1 MGLVA
6 RIRQPQRTPA
16 LHTLRCIGESALLGH
31 GIDDG
36 AFCRQIYA
44 ADFAFNPADP
54 HVARILVGQI
64 DVILC
69 RRVHAAACQYGKVD
83 SPFLTRK
90 GDVVAPHGSL
100 MVCPHPPYAAARMNG
115 GIHQGTC
122 IDDLQSAALRSE
134 VDCPIP
140 RIQIKF
146 RGVSCI
152 GCALMQLD
160 ACSGNHIQVVRVD
173 DAVLF
178 EIAFN
183 PAPIRV
189 QIDSICAVRD
199 VADGTVEDEIAV
211 CMNVHFAARIP
222 VHIAAR
228 HVHIVLVAA
237 PGELHVD
244 PIACGDPVGVARPLR
259 RDLVPLMEVNAVL
272 KGRPPVFSDHVWRAV
287 TVIDTF
293 PVFLLPFSIVLGDG
307 RRIRESLGVGLI
319 FVSVHAIVLAIH
331 ISRAE
336 IDTVRQDVPLRR
348 RRTDAH
354 RAIFDIFLGE
364 IGADNARCPMTVG
377 KEALPVG
384 VARLCLRA
392 APAARPVVGQ
402 IFFRIIV
409 RIERFAAAPLRS
421 LFEFTLIRLL
431 CADGIG
437 AVGTVA
443 QILGCLA
450 RIPVIEGNPAA
461 ACTVRNRPQMKV
473 TRQPGGG
480 YVDV

>member
-1 MGLVA
+1 
-6 RIRQPQRTPA
+6 
-16 LHTLRCIGESALLGH
+16 
-31 GIDDG
+31 
-36 AFCRQIYA
+36 
-44 ADFAFNPADP
+44 
-54 HVARILVGQI
+54 
-64 DVILC
+64 
-69 RRVHAAACQYGKVD
+69 
-83 SPFLTRK
+83 
-90 GDVVAPHGSL
+90 
-100 MVCPHPPYAAARMNG
+100 MNG

-122 IDDLQSAALRSE
+122 IDDLQIAALRSE

-146 RGVSCI
+146 RGVRCI

-173 DAVLF
+173 DTVLF

-183 PAPIRV
+183 PATIRV
-189 QIDSICAVRD
+189 QIDSICAVRE
-199 VADGTVEDEIAV
+199 VADGTVEDEIAA
-211 CMNVHFAARIP
+211 CMHVHFAARIP

-237 PGELHVD
+237 SGELHVD

-272 KGRPPVFSDHVWRAV
+272 KGRPPPFIDHVGRAV

-307 RRIRESLGVGLI
+307 RRIRENLGVGLI

-348 RRTDAH
+348 RRTDTH
-354 RAIFDIFLGE
+354 RAIFNILLGD
-364 IGADNARCPMTVG
+364 IGADIARCPMTVG

-409 RIERFAAAPLRS
+409 RIVRFAAAPLRS

-431 CADGIG
+431 CADGVG

-461 ACTVRNRPQMKV
+461 AYPAAAGAVDRARDSDIAAARLHRIGKEIALLRVVVDGRTVPQCLAGIVPVGLTAADEQTLLCTQPVSIFQLLCSMLIKAHLIGGVTALDDSVDVDVACRNR
-473 TRQPGGG
+473 
-480 YVDV
+480 DVLARDP